1 MNESSSDNMNVEG
14 VVQDVYQAD
23 GLDGT
28 FVIDLSDALDSI
40 IAMGSDEVTD
50 PKDLEAIQKQ
60 VVLDEEYDEEAIEEK
75 EEMKEDDEAMHEEDE
90 ETYYPNDF

>member
-1 MNESSSDNMNVEG
+1 M
-14 VVQDVYQAD
+14 
-23 GLDGT
+23 DGT

-60 VVLDEEYDEEAIEEK
+60 VVLDEEYDEEDIK
-75 EEMKEDDEAMHEEDE
+75 EEQDMEEDEAMDEEVE
-90 ETYYPNDF
+90 ETYDPNDF